1 MIFGRRQPETFIE
14 RLRVWLWPR
23 RSLRRSLKYF
33 GKRILRIAATPHAV
47 ALGLAIGVFC
57 ACSPLIGFHIII
69 AVIVSWLVRANIA
82 AAILGT
88 AFANPLSIP
97 FVIGFDYEIG
107 HHLLALFGQSE
118 QLPLG
123 NIVSMLQEK
132 SVLEIWEPVVK
143 PTLLGSLV
151 FGGVWA
157 IIAYG
162 LAFWGT
168 SRFQKRRREKLAEK
182 HHLRMNGSLKRTL

>member
-23 RSLRRSLKYF
+23 RSLSRSLKYF

-47 ALGLAIGVFC
+47 ALGLAMGVFC
-57 ACSPLIGFHIII
+57 SCSPLIGFHIIV
-69 AVIVSWLVRANIA
+69 AVIVSWFLRANIA

-97 FVIGFDYEIG
+97 FIIGFDYEIG
-107 HHLLALFGQSE
+107 HYLLALFGRSE
-118 QLPLG
+118 RLPLG
-123 NIVSMLQEK
+123 DIVNMLQER

-151 FGGVWA
+151 FGGVLA

-162 LAFWGT
+162 LAFCGT
-168 SRFQKRRREKLAEK
+168 ARFQRRRREKLAEK
-182 HHLRMNGSLKRTL
+182 HHLRMNGDLKRTL